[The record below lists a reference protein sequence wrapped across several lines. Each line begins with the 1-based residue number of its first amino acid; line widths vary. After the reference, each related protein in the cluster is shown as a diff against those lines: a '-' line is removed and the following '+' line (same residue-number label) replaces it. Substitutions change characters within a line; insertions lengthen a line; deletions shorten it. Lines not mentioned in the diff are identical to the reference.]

1 VSATESLRFGWLV
14 VRRVISIVYAHS
26 LSKVWHHCHVRTTS
40 GTVTVHTNSTTFKV
54 AKLQ

>member
-26 LSKVWHHCHVRTTS
+26 LSKVWHHRPVRTTS